1 MDHFSAFGVFYPV
14 RQGVL
19 FALSIAAIFIADR
32 RYHGAFA
39 LLAIAAEIYW
49 IVSQFEVLE

>member
-1 MDHFSAFGVFYPV
+1 MDHFSSFGAFYPV

-19 FALSIAAIFIADR
+19 FALSIAAMFIAGR

-39 LLAIAAEIYW
+39 ALAIAAEIYW
-49 IVSQFEVLE
+49 IASQFEVLE